1 MRVYCVRYVWLKN
14 DKDFRKKF
22 FKNFSK
28 TS

>member
-1 MRVYCVRYVWLKN
+1 MKVYCARYVWLKN
-14 DKDFRKKF
+14 DKNFRKKF